1 MPYKGAQ
8 DLTAQGLWTYKQAA
22 EYIGVSPRTL
32 TRWVQDRRLKH
43 LTPEHIVTPYTKFP
57 HYFRIADVKKVK
69 KSVLTT

>member
-8 DLTAQGLWTYKQAA
+8 DLTDQGLWTYKQAA

-32 TRWVQDRRLKH
+32 TRWVQDRRLKQ

-57 HYFRIADVKKVK
+57 HYFRIEDVKKVK
-69 KSVLTT
+69 KSVLTE